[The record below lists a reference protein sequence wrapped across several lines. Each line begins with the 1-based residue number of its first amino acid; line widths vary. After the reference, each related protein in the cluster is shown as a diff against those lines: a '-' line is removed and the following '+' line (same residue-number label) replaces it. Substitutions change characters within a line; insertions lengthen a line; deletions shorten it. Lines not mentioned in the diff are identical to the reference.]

1 MQDVKRVHVANW
13 SRSASL
19 GNTLS
24 VMVSRMVTA
33 DARGPHLTL
42 FLPVAALH
50 VSTKHKVCL
59 LQISD
64 AS

>member
-1 MQDVKRVHVANW
+1 
-13 SRSASL
+13 
-19 GNTLS
+19 
-24 VMVSRMVTA
+24 MVTA